1 MALVEDGLLRGVR
14 LWNLVFG
21 VVGVPEQLLALAA
34 PKEFGFRDVGPLQ
47 RGGGGQNGASH
58 DGLCDARCAEIEQ
71 EDAAEF
77 VAAPVDDIELVAQDF
92 DAAHRWLVFI
102 RPVTVTQEGEPST

>member
-1 MALVEDGLLRGVR
+1 MCIRDRPEAERNYKLLFQSTNWAPCELTYTAQLMAGR
-14 LWNLVFG
+14 
-21 VVGVPEQLLALAA
+21 AA
-34 PKEFGFRDVGPLQ
+34 VARQGWKDVDVYKRQ
-47 RGGGGQNGASH
+47 
-58 DGLCDARCAEIEQ
+58 AEIEQ

-77 VAAPVDDIELVAQDF
+77 VAAPVDNIELVAQDF